1 MWSRLVFLSLFICSL
16 LPLFSQNSM
25 SKFSFDSSWKKVER
39 LENELRTKDALET
52 ILEIEAQCKSEADFE
67 HKIKC
72 IIYRAKYNQILIE
85 DDVLALEKEFKTGD
99 HLLLKHRG
107 VGIVR
112 LFLAEVKKGESF
124 TACTNFFGAKIH
136 YTRSMKEKP
145 KGLLITY
152 TMTIT
157 GPLKFFWYLMM
168 KNKLVDCMPH
178 DVDKLVEVS
187 HKQN

>member
-1 MWSRLVFLSLFICSL
+1 MCTKSYSKLYTDTKKEDIWELWSNV
-16 LPLFSQNSM
+16 NN
-25 SKFSFDSSWKKVER
+25 WKKWHTG
-39 LENELRTKDALET
+39 LDY
-52 ILEIEAQCKSEADFE
+52 CK
-67 HKIKC
+67 
-72 IIYRAKYNQILIE
+72 
-85 DDVLALEKEFKTGD
+85 LEKEFKTGD

-168 KNKLVDCMPH
+168 KNKLVNCMPH
-178 DVDKLVEVS
+178 DVDKLVEVA